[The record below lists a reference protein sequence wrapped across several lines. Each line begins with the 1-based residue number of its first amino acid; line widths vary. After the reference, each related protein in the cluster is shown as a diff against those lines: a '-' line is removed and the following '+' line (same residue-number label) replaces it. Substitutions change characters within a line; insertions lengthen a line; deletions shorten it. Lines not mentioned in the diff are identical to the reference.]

1 MKTIVRIL
9 FGSHLYGTATPASDV
24 DYKSVFVP
32 PARDIL
38 LQRAKKVI
46 AQKRE
51 KGFAEKNVAGEVEEE
66 AFGLQRF
73 LGLAAEGQTMA
84 MDMLFAP
91 EPLVTS
97 SLWEE
102 IVANRHRL
110 ISRRAGAFIG
120 YARQQANK
128 YGIKGS
134 RIASARVA
142 LAVLDAAIA
151 KHGGEAKLEA
161 IAAEVM
167 ATIEANEHMA
177 LNVIMQASGERL
189 MHWEVCNRNLPYSIR
204 LKAARAI
211 VARIADEYG
220 TRALQAER
228 HEGIDWKAL
237 SHAVRVGR
245 EAIELFST
253 GHIIFPRP
261 EAAHLISIKTGA
273 LPYKPVAEEIEGLLG
288 EVEQAAAASTLPD
301 APDEAWIDEFVAAVH
316 RGEIIRGAM

>member
-51 KGFAEKNVAGEVEEE
+51 KGFAEKNVAGEVEEQ

-97 SLWEE
+97 PLWEE
-102 IVANRHRL
+102 VIANRHRL

-151 KHGGEAKLEA
+151 KHGGDAKLEMV
-161 IAAEVM
+161 AAEVT
-167 ATIEANEHMA
+167 AIIETNEHMA
-177 LNVIMQASGERL
+177 LNIIQQASGEML
-189 MHWEVCNRNLPYSIR
+189 NHWEVCNRNLPYSIR

-211 VARIADEYG
+211 VARIVDEYG
-220 TRALQAER
+220 ARALQAER

-245 EAIELFST
+245 EAIELFGT
-253 GHIIFPRP
+253 GHITFPRP

-273 LPYKPVAEEIEGLLG
+273 LPYKPVAEEIEGLLD
-288 EVEQAAAASTLPD
+288 EVEQAAAASTLPE
-301 APDEAWIDEFVAAVH
+301 APDEAWIDEFVAAAH
-316 RGEIIRGAM
+316 RHEVLNG